1 MSSIQS
7 LFKVAFTTIS
17 IFGKAVGQAY
27 KQSAA
32 QSAAR
37 KAAGIS
43 GSGVSGS
50 FNKEFGGITLSES
63 MDILNLKGKDAKNL
77 VKIEE
82 KFDYLFK
89 INEAE
94 KGGSFYL
101 QSKIYRAAERLKY
114 ELKMENPELFK
125 EAEVKKE
132 ESIETKKEVPPENAE
147 KLKEEQK

>member
-7 LFKVAFTTIS
+7 LFKVAFTTVS
-17 IFGKAVGQAY
+17 IFGKAVKQAY
-27 KQSAA
+27 K

-77 VKIEE
+77 KKIQD
-82 KFDYLFK
+82 KFDYLLK
-89 INEAE
+89 INDVE

-101 QSKIYRAAERLKY
+101 QSKIYRAAERLKH
-114 ELKMENPELFK
+114 ELKIEDPEAFK
-125 EAEVKKE
+125 EAEAKKE
-132 ESIETKKEVPPENAE
+132 DTIEVNE
-147 KLKEEQK
+147 KPKEEVEKK